1 MLKSLSLMQRYFPAM
16 MKALPTTLIVLF
28 LAVVIAFFLGILLAW
43 GRIGKNKPA
52 NVFCYVLISFMRG
65 TPMMVQLLLIFILV
79 PMILYSMGVDTSSL
93 KPAVYAVIA
102 FSINEACFFAEIF
115 RSAYMSIDNGQIEAA
130 TSLGMGRMQIF
141 RRVILP
147 QGAMA
152 ALPNTTNMIIELMK
166 NTSIASVIGV
176 YDILG
181 KAQQLGK
188 NNYGVGQLE
197 LYIEAGIIFW
207 LLGLLILFVSGRI
220 SAVINRCNTA
230 AIKQKGGVADV

>member
-1 MLKSLSLMQRYFPAM
+1 MLKSIEVMRQYFPALM
-16 MKALPTTLIVLF
+16 SALPATMELLLISVIIALF
-28 LAVVIAFFLGILLAW
+28 LGLLLAW
-43 GRIGKNKPA
+43 GRLGKNKAA
-52 NVFCYVLISFMRG
+52 NVISYVIISFMRG
-65 TPMMVQLLLIFILV
+65 TPMMVQLLLVFILIPLV
-79 PMILYSMGVDTSSL
+79 AYSNGIDTSSMN
-93 KPAVYAVIA
+93 PSVYAIIS

-147 QGAMA
+147 QGAIA
-152 ALPNTTNMIIELMK
+152 ALPNTSNMIIELMK

-188 NNYGVGQLE
+188 NNYGRGQLE

-207 LLGLLILFVSGRI
+207 ILGLIILSITNLIQSHI
-220 SAVINRCNTA
+220 SRCDR
-230 AIKQKGGVADV
+230 KGASIHV